1 MAHQVVPYE
10 DFVEQRRRAM
20 LHGKYLPIHQ
30 QLVPLTN
37 TGNSCYVTA
46 VVNFLFSSSYMSEL
60 FYNQSSGHPLLT
72 ALREMA
78 AKDPTK
84 DPTKEKP
91 INAWDLRRAVVQQV
105 PRAKQFV
112 KKHQEDAAEFLDILL
127 QAIEEVIENPTEKN
141 VFKSKFTIGI

>member
-112 KKHQEDAAEFLDILL
+112 KNTKRMLP
-127 QAIEEVIENPTEKN
+127 N
-141 VFKSKFTIGI
+141 S